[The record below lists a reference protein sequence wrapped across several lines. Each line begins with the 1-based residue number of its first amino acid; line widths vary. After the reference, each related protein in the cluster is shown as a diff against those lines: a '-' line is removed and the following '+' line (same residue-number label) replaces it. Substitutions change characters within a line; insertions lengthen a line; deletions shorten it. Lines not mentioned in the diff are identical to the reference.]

1 MATENFTGYTEVDTG
16 ADLTVTASKAD
27 ANDVLG
33 NVDCYLYKDFTAN
46 HFDALDID
54 YEIYIEDPVVDLGF
68 GGPGLANAV
77 GTPGGTADWAA
88 TDIFAATFHH
98 SNGNVYFRLMKG
110 DDSGEDDYIVSK
122 DTLYYCTLSRA
133 AGNDTVSLLIYSNS
147 ARTTLLD
154 TLSVSG
160 FGTTKWRYC
169 YAFAA
174 FTSGMAREWDGYV
187 QNLDLNE
194 PVYYDESCS
203 VIIGVLASASR
214 AWGYVR
220 ASAVLIGTVVSA
232 TKSWGRT
239 IASAVVMGL
248 TVTASRA
255 VTLARA
261 SAVKIGTVVSA
272 TKSWVTTIT
281 SSVVV
286 GIVTT
291 ASRVFG
297 NVRLS
302 AVIIGMAVSTTRAV
316 AFARVAEVLIGVT
329 ASAIKSWIGQ
339 RLSRIRVLLVSKKSR
354 ATLLVSKKSR
364 TSVILKGGDQNG

>member
-88 TDIFAATFHH
+88 TDPYAATFHH
-98 SNGNVYFRLMKG
+98 SNGSVYFRLMKG
-110 DDSGEDDYIVSK
+110 DDTGEDDYIASK

-232 TKSWGRT
+232 TKSW
-239 IASAVVMGL
+239 
-248 TVTASRA
+248 
-255 VTLARA
+255 
-261 SAVKIGTVVSA
+261 
-272 TKSWVTTIT
+272 VTTIT

-291 ASRVFG
+291 ASRVFE